1 MTSRE
6 ALQGAAEE
14 ARKAAAAAWECAE
27 LLTEYSQSLSD
38 PSHMDRAFE
47 LRRMLH
53 DKLAN
58 IAKAVHAS
66 DEWRLKRDGESA
78 SATH

>member
-1 MTSRE
+1 VNSAE

-27 LLTEYSQSLSD
+27 LLKEYSHSLSD

-53 DKLAN
+53 DKLAE
-58 IAKAVHAS
+58 IAKAMHAS
-66 DEWRLKRDGESA
+66 DEWRLRR
-78 SATH
+78 